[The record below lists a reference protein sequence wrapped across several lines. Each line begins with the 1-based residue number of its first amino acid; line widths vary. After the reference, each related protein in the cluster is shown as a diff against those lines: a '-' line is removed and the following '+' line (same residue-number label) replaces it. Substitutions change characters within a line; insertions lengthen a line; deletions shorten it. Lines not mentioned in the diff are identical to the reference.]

1 MPITRSVCSL
11 MVGLLACG
19 VSLCVQAQ
27 DADLQA
33 MRTIANDFQN
43 RMHVRGIPDAAF
55 LPPPAIRI
63 VTTPTISF
71 YDEHGTVTEARFKE
85 LPPPVQEVFNQWAS
99 FTSDQ
104 VSGET
109 LFRDSF
115 YRFFFV
121 HELGHWLQ
129 ARVLAARGRGEEKW
143 PAADEDFYQ
152 DEIQS
157 NRIAI
162 AWWREHDGPYL
173 DRLIADYRQIEAR
186 MPNPVPAGQDK
197 WQFFNSNYAKLGSEP
212 DVYGWYQ
219 LDLVITAYDRPKE
232 SFQQVLDS
240 LPSVSY
246 RRAQ

>member
-157 NRIAI
+157 NRIEI
-162 AWWREHDGPYL
+162 AWWREHDVTYIE
-173 DRLIADYRQIEAR
+173 RFIADLRQIEAH

-197 WQFFNSNYAKLGSEP
+197 MQFFNANYAKLGTDP
-212 DVYGWYQ
+212 AAYGWYQ

>member
-1 MPITRSVCSL
+1 MRIPRSACFL
-11 MVGLLACG
+11 TVGLLACLG
-19 VSLCVQAQ
+19 TLRVQAQ

-33 MRTIANDFQN
+33 MKTIANDFEN
-43 RMHVRGIPDAAF
+43 RVHVRGIPDTAF
-55 LPPPAIRI
+55 LPSPAIRI
-63 VTTPTISF
+63 LTTPSISF
-71 YDEHGTVTEARFKE
+71 YHDRTVTEGLFKE
-85 LPPPVQEVFNQWAS
+85 LPPPVQGVFNQWAS

-104 VSGET
+104 ASGET

-129 ARVLAARGRGEEKW
+129 ARVQEARGRGEETW
-143 PAADEDFYQ
+143 PLADEDFYQ

-162 AWWREHDGPYL
+162 AWWREHDVKYL
-173 DRLIADYRQIEAR
+173 DRLVSDYRHIEAHL
-186 MPNPVPAGQDK
+186 PNPVPAGQDK
-197 WQFFNSNYAKLGSEP
+197 RQFFNANYAKLGNQP

-219 LDLVITAYDRPKE
+219 LDLVLTAYDRPKE

-240 LPSVSY
+240 LPSVRYS
-246 RRAQ
+246 RAE

>member
-1 MPITRSVCSL
+1 

-19 VSLCVQAQ
+19 VSLRVQAQ

-33 MRTIANDFQN
+33 MGTIANDFQN
-43 RMHVRGIPDAAF
+43 RVHVRGISDAAF

-85 LPPPVQEVFNQWAS
+85 LPPPVQGVFNQWAS

-129 ARVLAARGRGEEKW
+129 ARVLSARGRGEEKW
-143 PAADEDFYQ
+143 PAVDEDFYQ

-162 AWWREHDGPYL
+162 AWWREHDVTYL
-173 DRLIADYRQIEAR
+173 DRLITGYRQIEAR

-197 WQFFNSNYAKLGSEP
+197 LQFFNANYAKLGNEP

-240 LPSVSY
+240 LPSVNY
-246 RRAQ
+246 KRAQ